1 MPAVTRG
8 ELARLAL
15 SSPAPAPA
23 PAAGGSLTTTL
34 ASDETASSD
43 ESTRHSQSQ
52 SDSDDESDSDEESD
66 DDDEEEEEEDEDE
79 DGDEGVH
86 QDLNAL
92 LLKAKLAARQ
102 HTRRITEAAKHKG
115 DDLAGNE
122 EMVLFGSEEEQ
133 DSDDDND
140 DQDAEG
146 NDDHEGTSTPKASSS
161 SAPPRAARPL
171 PPSLAAPLSRSTP
184 FALASSSRARP
195 PVPPSANNHG
205 KNGISLAQ
213 DLGTTVLADQGAV
226 TVSLHPNGHNG
237 KGKEREMTGAADAV
251 GDKWGKAPLPR
262 LSKKQI
268 RAKQPHTAG
277 AQWFNLPATPMTP
290 EIKREIDALRLSN
303 QLDPKK
309 FLRGGAKKD
318 KVGEFFQIG
327 HIIAP
332 STRATTL
339 SSQPTVQKRS
349 FVEDLLQDEE
359 AKAYAKKKT
368 KEVMRKTMS
377 GRQRQR
383 KGNKGAYAMGEGG
396 NKGGGAA
403 GGGKKRK
410 F

>member
-15 SSPAPAPA
+15 SSPAP
-23 PAAGGSLTTTL
+23 GGSITTTL
-34 ASDETASSD
+34 ASDETTS
-43 ESTRHSQSQ
+43 
-52 SDSDDESDSDEESD
+52 SDSDSSESD
-66 DDDEEEEEEDEDE
+66 DDDEDDEDSEEDDSEEEDED
-79 DGDEGVH
+79 VRP
-86 QDLNAL
+86 DLSAL

-102 HTRRITEAAKHKG
+102 HLQSRKQLDQGAAKRTAD

-122 EMVLFGSEEEQ
+122 EMVRFGSDEES
-133 DSDDDND
+133 DSEEDSADS
-140 DQDAEG
+140 G
-146 NDDHEGTSTPKASSS
+146 NDDEGAATPKGSSS
-161 SAPPRAARPL
+161 SATTATTARPL
-171 PPSLAAPLSRSTP
+171 PPSLAAPLSRSAP
-184 FALASSSRARP
+184 FASSSSSRSRTGQAP
-195 PVPPSANNHG
+195 Q
-205 KNGISLAQ
+205 NGISLAQ
-213 DLGTTVLADQGAV
+213 DLGRTVLADQGAV
-226 TVSLHPNGHNG
+226 TVSSLHPGNGNGNG
-237 KGKEREMTGAADAV
+237 KGKEKETGMSTAEGQV
-251 GDKWGKAPLPR
+251 GDKWGMAPLPR

-349 FVEDLLQDEE
+349 FVEDLLEDEE
-359 AKAYAKKKT
+359 SKAYAKKKT

-377 GRQRQR
+377 GRKRQR

-396 NKGGGAA
+396 NKRGGIA

-410 F
+410 V